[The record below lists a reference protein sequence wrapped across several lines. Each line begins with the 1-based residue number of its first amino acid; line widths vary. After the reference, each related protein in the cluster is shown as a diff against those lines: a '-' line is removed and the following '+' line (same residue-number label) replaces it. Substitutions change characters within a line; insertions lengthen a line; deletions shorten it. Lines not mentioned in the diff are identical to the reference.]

1 MRFLTCEPNLK
12 QINDYKDEADQFD
25 SNPEEWFTQNK
36 RMNKP
41 ISLVVIFENYYKRL
55 EEIAVNN
62 TETARFLDRFKV
74 KEKFAHSIVGQ
85 SRRTG
90 NFLYLLNLKENANF
104 KCKFHK

>member
-41 ISLVVIFENYYKRL
+41 IL
-55 EEIAVNN
+55 
-62 TETARFLDRFKV
+62 
-74 KEKFAHSIVGQ
+74 
-85 SRRTG
+85 
-90 NFLYLLNLKENANF
+90 
-104 KCKFHK
+104 